1 MSTQRGAPVATAA
14 PAVAT
19 STGLWPNAV
28 GLTGVLFQS
37 VTLMGPGVAVAFAY
51 GPGISYA
58 GGSFPLALLLAMVG
72 CLLLAISFGQLAIH
86 LPSAGGYYTYI
97 SRGLGRSTGF
107 LAGWIGIPAYL
118 LFLPLN
124 LIAAGFA
131 LQSASGGSLPWWM
144 AGIAIAVLMA
154 LLTFF
159 GVRLS
164 LRTLVV
170 LGAIEIGVILLLS
183 GFLIATAND
192 NTLQAF
198 TPATWAH
205 GRGGVT
211 GVLVGTVIGFL
222 VFTGFESAAMLAE
235 ESRHPRRIV
244 PRALIL
250 SVVLIGLFFVVAAYA
265 GLAGYGFDHIGT
277 TRQAGTYLGDSPTPW
292 FTLGQRAWGSIGK
305 DIIQLVVLESLLAN
319 VAAGY
324 TALSRIVFAMGRSG
338 ALPSMFGRANR
349 RFRTPT
355 LAIFLGALVTIG
367 VALWEASVYGA
378 PPNSFFLLVDT
389 AAYFVLLAYIG
400 VSLAVPFYYLR
411 ERRAEFSVLRHA
423 IIPVVTVALLVIVLA
438 SQFLFALPPD
448 HYPGL
453 LPQYLGTIIAGGW
466 LILGIV
472 RLLVLRARNPK
483 ALEAGERIYVES
495 PE

>member
-1 MSTQRGAPVATAA
+1 MSVERGALAATAA
-14 PAVAT
+14 AT
-19 STGLWPNAV
+19 SASLRPNAV

-37 VTLMGPGVAVAFAY
+37 ITLMGPGVAVAFAY
-51 GPGISYA
+51 GPGITYA
-58 GGSFPLALLLAMVG
+58 GGSFPLALLLAMIG
-72 CLLLAISFGQLAIH
+72 CLLLAISFGQMAIH
-86 LPSAGGYYTYI
+86 LPSAGGYYTFI

-124 LIAAGFA
+124 LIAAGYA
-131 LQSASGGSLPWWM
+131 LQSASNGALPWWVFGT
-144 AGIAIAVLMA
+144 AVAILMA

-183 GFLIATAND
+183 GFLIAHPAD
-192 NTLQAF
+192 GNTLQAF
-198 TPATWAH
+198 TPAQWAH
-205 GRGGVT
+205 GRGGIT

-222 VFTGFESAAMLAE
+222 VFTGFESSAMLAE
-235 ESRHPRRIV
+235 ESRNPRRIV
-244 PRALIL
+244 PRALLL

-265 GLAGYGFDHIGT
+265 GLAGYGFNHIGT
-277 TRQAGTYLGDSPTPW
+277 TRAAGTYLGDSPTPW
-292 FTLGQRAWGSIGK
+292 FTLGQRAWGTSGK
-305 DIIQLVVLESLLAN
+305 YITELVVLESLLAN

-324 TALSRIVFAMGRSG
+324 TALSRLAFAMGRAG
-338 ALPSMFGRANR
+338 ALPSWFGRAHR

-355 LAIFLGALVTIG
+355 LALAVGTLLTIG
-367 VALWEASVYGA
+367 IALWEAAVYGA

-411 ERRAEFSVLRHA
+411 ERRAEFSVLRHMT
-423 IIPVVTVALLVIVLA
+423 IPVASVLLLVVVLA
-438 SQFLFALPPD
+438 AQFLFALPPD
-448 HYPGL
+448 HYPGI
-453 LPQYLGTIIAGGW
+453 LPQYLGAMIAGGW

-472 RLLVLRARNPK
+472 RLLVLRARNPQV
-483 ALEAGERIYVES
+483 LEAGERIYLES
-495 PE
+495 SS